1 MLGLKY
7 DLLIVDIMMPGE
19 DGLSLTRALRDYH
32 DVPIILLTALGE
44 ADQRIAG
51 LRSGADDYMSKPFEP
66 EELLLRIDNI
76 FRRTG
81 KTPTADKVIFGPYV
95 FDMTK
100 GILRKNGK
108 QMKLTTGEQTLLTLL
123 AGQSGGVVSR
133 YILSENIKAQSERA
147 VDVQMTRLRRK
158 LEDNTAEPQFLL
170 TVRGEGYRLVSDA
183 A

>member
-1 MLGLKY
+1 
-7 DLLIVDIMMPGE
+7 
-19 DGLSLTRALRDYH
+19 
-32 DVPIILLTALGE
+32 
-44 ADQRIAG
+44 
-51 LRSGADDYMSKPFEP
+51 
-66 EELLLRIDNI
+66 
-76 FRRTG
+76 
-81 KTPTADKVIFGPYV
+81 
-95 FDMTK
+95 
-100 GILRKNGK
+100 
-108 QMKLTTGEQTLLTLL
+108 MKLTTGEQTLLTLL